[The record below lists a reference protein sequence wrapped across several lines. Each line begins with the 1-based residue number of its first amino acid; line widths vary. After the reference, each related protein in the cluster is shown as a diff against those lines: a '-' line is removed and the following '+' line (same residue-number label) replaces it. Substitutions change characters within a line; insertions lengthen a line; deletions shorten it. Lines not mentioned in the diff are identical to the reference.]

1 MKCNSCKYYHEG
13 STDYDYYNECEL
25 TGDMYFIPF
34 CDKDCPYIEDN
45 YKRKGYAR

>member
-45 YKRKGYAR
+45 YKRKG